1 MRGASATLAASLSAG
16 NGPRSLQQS
25 VVVAAE
31 LDELLRQAS
40 KEPKIGSTQI
50 GFTQNWF
57 YPESVLPKI
66 GFTQN
71 WFCPKSVFTQNR
83 FLPKIGFAQNRF
95 CPKSGLPK
103 IGFTPN

>member
-40 KEPKIGSTQI
+40 KEPKIG
-50 GFTQNWF
+50 FAQNWF
-57 YPESVLPKI
+57 
-66 GFTQN
+66 
-71 WFCPKSVFTQNR
+71 
-83 FLPKIGFAQNRF
+83 
-95 CPKSGLPK
+95 
-103 IGFTPN
+103 